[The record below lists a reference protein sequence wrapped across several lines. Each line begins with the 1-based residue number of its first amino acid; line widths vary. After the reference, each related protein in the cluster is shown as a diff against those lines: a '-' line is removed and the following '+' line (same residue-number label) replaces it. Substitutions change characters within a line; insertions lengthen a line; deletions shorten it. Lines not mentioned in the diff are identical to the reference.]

1 MAMKKHWHL
10 KAYNPESATA
20 LAEVLDISPV
30 TARILASRGLE
41 TPDSA
46 NNFLAPSLSG
56 MLDPFMMADMK
67 QAVTRLVRVRQQDE
81 PVCIYGDYDVDG
93 ITATALLVSA
103 FSAMGIRANYHI
115 PHRMEDGYGLN
126 REALQQLADQGYHL
140 VISVDCGVTAVEEA
154 RLCREIGLDLI
165 ITDHHQPLEQ
175 LPDAVAVLNPHR
187 PDCPYPFKGLAGVG
201 VAFCLLVALRSS
213 LRELGLLNGNEPDL
227 RQWLDLVA
235 LGTIADMVPLTGQN
249 RLLVSAGLQ
258 RMGDGCRT
266 GLAALKSVSG
276 IKGPVSGGQVG
287 FRLAPRLNAAGRLES
302 ALPGVELLLTN
313 DPAKAARLA
322 QDLDT
327 ANIERQQVER
337 RIFDEAEALMQ
348 LNGWSD
354 QRFSIVLCSP
364 FWHPGVVGIVASR
377 LVERYFRPAILIAQN
392 EEGGGKGSGRSI
404 PGFHLLDA
412 LHASSSHLLRYG
424 GHKAAAGLTVKTD
437 ELEAF
442 TTAFEQI
449 AALQLA
455 DADLTPVLTIDAELA
470 MDDLSLGLVKEI
482 ERLAPFGIGNAEP
495 TLLMRNLRVLEAR
508 TVGEGHLK
516 MRLEKDTKIIPA
528 IGWRMAG
535 GPVPTMIDLAGT
547 PEIDTWGGTER
558 LQMRIKGI
566 RPVEGSHGT

>member
-1 MAMKKHWHL
+1 MVMKKHWHL
-10 KAYNPESATA
+10 KAYNPESAA
-20 LAEVLDISPV
+20 KLAEALDISPV

-41 TPDSA
+41 TPDNA
-46 NNFLAPSLSG
+46 GNFLSPALSG
-56 MLDPFMMADMK
+56 MLDPFLMAGME
-67 QAVTRLVRVRQQDE
+67 QAVSRLVSARQGNE
-81 PVCIYGDYDVDG
+81 SVCIYGDYDVDG

-103 FSAMGIRANYHI
+103 FKSLGIRADYHI

-126 REALQQLADQGYHL
+126 RDALQLLASQGYQL
-140 VISVDCGVTAVEEA
+140 VISVDCGVTAIEET
-154 RLCREIGLDLI
+154 RFCREIGLDLI

-213 LRELGLLNGNEPDL
+213 LRKQNLLHGNEPDL

-258 RMGDGCRT
+258 RMGNGCRT

-276 IKGPVSGGQVG
+276 IKGTVSGGQVG

-302 ALPGVELLLTN
+302 AMPGVELLLTD
-313 DPAKAARLA
+313 DPAIAARLA
-322 QDLDT
+322 QELDT

-337 RIFDEAEALMQ
+337 RILDEAEALLE
-348 LNGWSD
+348 LNTWSD
-354 QRFSIVLCSP
+354 QRFSIVLFSP

-377 LVERYFRPAILIAQN
+377 LVERYFRPAILIAQD
-392 EEGGGKGSGRSI
+392 EAGGGKGSGRSI

-412 LHASSSHLLRYG
+412 LHALSPHLLRYG
-424 GHKAAAGLTVKTD
+424 GHKAAAGLTVRTD

-442 TTAFEQI
+442 AAGFEQI
-449 AALQLA
+449 AASQLA

-470 MDDLSLGLVKEI
+470 MEDLSLTLVEEI

-495 TLLMRNLRVLEAR
+495 TLLIRNLRVLEAR

-516 MRLEKDTKIIPA
+516 MRLEKDKKIIPA

-535 GPVPTMIDLAGT
+535 GPVPSLIDLAGT

-558 LQMRIKGI
+558 LQMRVKGI
-566 RPVEGSHGT
+566 RPAGDSHGT